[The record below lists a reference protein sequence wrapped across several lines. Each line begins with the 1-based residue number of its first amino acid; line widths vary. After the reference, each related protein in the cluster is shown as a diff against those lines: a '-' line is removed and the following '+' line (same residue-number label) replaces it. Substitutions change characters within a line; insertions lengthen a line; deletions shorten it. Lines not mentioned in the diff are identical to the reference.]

1 VRTVLT
7 LGILVAALVLV
18 GERQVLANSDGT
30 SAIHGK
36 IQRGL
41 LTVDLR
47 DAPLAEVLRAIGER
61 AGLKVAIDGE
71 ASSLVTESFAGVP
84 LEEGIKRLVGDASLV
99 FKYAA
104 SPGDASAVALS
115 EVWIYVR
122 SPGDQEVTGADV
134 NEQPDVATSE
144 NWVNQALLRPEPV
157 ARLDAVRELARQP
170 EEATVGVLGQILS
183 GDEDPIV
190 RREAAAALG
199 RVGGAEAA
207 AALTPALSDKEP
219 AVRMQAVRA
228 IGRIGDDGGAQALG
242 AVLSGDP
249 DPLVRRLAVRA
260 LSAQGIAVSRAALE
274 AATSDPNESVR
285 REAASALARWQQRS
299 AAPR

>member
-1 VRTVLT
+1 MRTVLT

-30 SAIHGK
+30 SAIHVN